1 MADETP
7 PDGDET
13 DEESGD
19 ASSDSAGS
27 NPETADPSSDGT
39 ADAAGS
45 TLGGPG
51 PGGRTDP
58 DRPGPDPPGRPGPSV
73 DVPTAPDLPAGDEVP
88 ADVQRAFWT
97 LVLVVKVGLLAVA
110 LGAML
115 AFFRGDWRGGVLV
128 AGGAVLVVRAFQR
141 ARAFEHDGPPSGG
154 G

>member
-27 NPETADPSSDGT
+27 TLDWL
-39 ADAAGS
+39 
-45 TLGGPG
+45 LGGPG